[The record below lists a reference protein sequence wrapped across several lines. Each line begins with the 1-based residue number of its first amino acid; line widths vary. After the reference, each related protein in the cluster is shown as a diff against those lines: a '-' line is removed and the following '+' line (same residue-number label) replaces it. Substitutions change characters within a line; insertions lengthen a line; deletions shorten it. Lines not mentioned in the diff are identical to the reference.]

1 MTSTNVPGPQDQV
14 VLAGEAVKSCSFF
27 VNHLH
32 PVLSMLSYNKNIN
45 TTLAIDDAA
54 IPDAHL
60 LPSYFMKALSLL
72 GNELNAD
79 VPSIVL
85 QSAKL
90 N

>member
-1 MTSTNVPGPQDQV
+1 MTSTNVPGPQEQV
-14 VLAGEAVKSCSFF
+14 VLAGEAAKSCRFF

-32 PVLSMLSYNKNIN
+32 PLLSMLSYNGYVNA
-45 TTLAIDDAA
+45 TLAIDDMA

-72 GNELNAD
+72 GNELNVD
-79 VPSIVL
+79 VPMEVL
-85 QSAKL
+85 QSGKL